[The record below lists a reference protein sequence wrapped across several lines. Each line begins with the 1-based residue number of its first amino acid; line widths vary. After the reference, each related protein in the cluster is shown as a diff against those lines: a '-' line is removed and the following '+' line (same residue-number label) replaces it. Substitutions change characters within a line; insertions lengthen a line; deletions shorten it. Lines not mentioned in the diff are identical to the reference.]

1 MAATTP
7 KLLTLEEYLELERTS
22 DIRHEFVD
30 GELIAMAGEK
40 RRHNRVVG
48 AIYRL
53 LIERA
58 LERHCEVV
66 FESVKIRTRTG
77 RVRYPDGVVS
87 CAPGDDDYFLE
98 NPCFIVEVLSD
109 STKATDFT
117 TKLDEYKNLPTLD
130 RYVLL
135 AQDKP
140 LAVLYKRV
148 GDHWEVETLA
158 GEGEIDIPCLALTL
172 TLGQIY
178 QLV

>member
-1 MAATTP
+1 LEVSGLAAESFDREHSP
-7 KLLTLEEYLELERTS
+7 VYQLLCRG
-22 DIRHEFVD
+22 F
-30 GELIAMAGEK
+30 
-40 RRHNRVVG
+40 
-48 AIYRL
+48 
-53 LIERA
+53 IERA

-77 RVRYPDGVVS
+77 RVRYPDVVVS

-148 GDHWEVETLA
+148 ADHWEVETLA
-158 GEGEIDIPCLALTL
+158 GEGEIDIPCLAMTL

-178 QLV
+178 QVV